1 MLSEFYL
8 NTKIHLW
15 ALVYVI
21 KLFESMIIKYFIRF
35 LKLEYVHILLWSKV
49 IVKVYVQISESHNNF
64 LATTEYFIRD
74 MLYFVIYI
82 YSSSKIIVM
91 YHAVAITL
99 FLRSELFPII
109 ISLTNYHLL
118 KIKSCKWVGQK
129 GGINIYK
136 IL

>member
-1 MLSEFYL
+1 MITHTNPTSINFIL
-8 NTKIHLW
+8 NEKEKP
-15 ALVYVI
+15 A
-21 KLFESMIIKYFIRF
+21 
-35 LKLEYVHILLWSKV
+35 KLEYM
-49 IVKVYVQISESHNNF
+49 N
-64 LATTEYFIRD
+64 
-74 MLYFVIYI
+74 
-82 YSSSKIIVM
+82 SSSKIIVM